1 MSDAA
6 KMQEAS
12 GRERIR
18 FATSPLDPLAG
29 RFTLERSL
37 TRAPLHFPDAA
48 AAEGAPLAAALFA
61 AGGVR
66 AVQIADGVVTV
77 TRAVEAS
84 WDGLKAPLAAAIR
97 AGLTLEAPL
106 GADGARP
113 SVGRRSDAELR
124 ESVQTVL
131 DRAANPAIAAHGG
144 RVDVVDVVDG
154 ELWLRMS
161 GGCQGCAASTATLRD
176 GVERMVRAA
185 VPEIVRIVDVT
196 DHHAGLSPY
205 YSHESGAA
213 ASPLARA
220 VPEGVISLEDGRHV
234 VDSAHLAPRLGLDVE
249 ALRVEMHAGRVHS
262 REDRGEGEDAD
273 CVRLTFRHGDRAWSA
288 LIRPDGRIVETPPPL
303 DPAPTDPEHD
313 AALAA
318 GVRALLEAL
327 PPDSPPVGYAQL
339 ADALD
344 VSPPHRVGQVARALE
359 ITMDEDAAAGRP
371 FLAALV
377 VGRARDGL
385 PARGFYDRA
394 AALGRGPEPGETEAA
409 FYDRELA
416 ATQAWLAGRPSNA
429 PPRGAWRR
437 WFRQRVGRRSA
448 R

>member
-1 MSDAA
+1 M
-6 KMQEAS
+6 
-12 GRERIR
+12 
-18 FATSPLDPLAG
+18 
-29 RFTLERSL
+29 
-37 TRAPLHFPDAA
+37 TRAALHFPDAA
-48 AAEGAPLAAALFA
+48 AAEDAPLAAALFA
-61 AGGVR
+61 IGGVR

-77 TRAVEAS
+77 TRVVEAS
-84 WDGLKAPLAAAIR
+84 WEGLKAPLAAAIR
-97 AGLTLEAPL
+97 AALTDDAPL
-106 GADGARP
+106 GADGVPPPVA
-113 SVGRRSDAELR
+113 RRSDAELR
-124 ESVQTVL
+124 KSIQTLL

-154 ELWLRMS
+154 ELRLCMS
-161 GGCQGCAASTATLRD
+161 GGCQGCAASTATLRG

-196 DHHAGLSPY
+196 DHVAGLTPY
-205 YSHESGAA
+205 YSHDSGAP

-234 VDSAHLAPRLGLDVE
+234 VDSAYLAPRLGLDVE
-249 ALRVEMHAGRVHS
+249 ALRVEMHAGQVLS
-262 REDRGEGEDAD
+262 REERGEGEDAD

-288 LIRPDGRIVETPPPL
+288 LIRSDGRVVEIPPPL
-303 DPAPTDPEHD
+303 DTTPTDPESD

-318 GVRALLEAL
+318 GVRTFLQAL
-327 PPDSPPVGYAQL
+327 PPDSASATYAQL

-359 ITMDEDAAAGRP
+359 RTMAEDAAAGRP

-377 VGRARDGL
+377 VRRAPGGL

-409 FYDRELA
+409 FDDRELA
-416 ATQAWLAGRPSNA
+416 ATRAWLARRPVRAIYS
-429 PPRGAWRR
+429 
-437 WFRQRVGRRSA
+437 RQRP
-448 R
+448 

>member
-12 GRERIR
+12 APERIR
-18 FATSPLDPLAG
+18 FAASPLDPLAG

-48 AAEGAPLAAALFA
+48 AAEDAPLAAALFA
-61 AGGVR
+61 VGGVR

-77 TRAVEAS
+77 TRAAEVS

-97 AGLTLEAPL
+97 AALTHDAPL

-113 SVGRRSDAELR
+113 PVGRRSDAELR

-154 ELWLRMS
+154 ELRLRMS

-196 DHHAGLSPY
+196 DHDAGLTPY
-205 YSHESGAA
+205 YSHDSGRP

-234 VDSAHLAPRLGLDVE
+234 VDSAYLAPRLGLDVE
-249 ALRVEMHAGRVHS
+249 ALRVEMHAGRVLS
-262 REDRGEGEDAD
+262 REERGEGEDAD

-288 LIRPDGRIVETPPPL
+288 LIRPDGRVIEIPPPL
-303 DPAPTDPEHD
+303 DTEPTDPERD

-318 GVRALLEAL
+318 GVRAFLEAL
-327 PPDSPPVGYAQL
+327 PPDSPSVAYAQL

-359 ITMDEDAAAGRP
+359 ITMGEDAAAGRP

-377 VGRARDGL
+377 VGRARGGL

-409 FYDRELA
+409 FHDRELA
-416 ATQAWLAGRPSNA
+416 ATRAWLAGRPSNA

-437 WFRQRVGRRSA
+437 WLRQRVGRRSA